1 MDKKWSS
8 LLCFAVVHCHYCIG
22 LLGFTCCPISIS
34 IIVLDYVQKNPPNGW
49 DGWGGGGGGVEDD
62 MIFGKHT
69 LGFCHFYPYP

>member
-49 DGWGGGGGGVEDD
+49 DGWGGGGGGGLR
-62 MIFGKHT
+62 MI
-69 LGFCHFYPYP
+69 

>member
-22 LLGFTCCPISIS
+22 QLGFTCCPISIS

-49 DGWGGGGGGVEDD
+49 DGWGGGGGLR
-62 MIFGKHT
+62 MI
-69 LGFCHFYPYP
+69 